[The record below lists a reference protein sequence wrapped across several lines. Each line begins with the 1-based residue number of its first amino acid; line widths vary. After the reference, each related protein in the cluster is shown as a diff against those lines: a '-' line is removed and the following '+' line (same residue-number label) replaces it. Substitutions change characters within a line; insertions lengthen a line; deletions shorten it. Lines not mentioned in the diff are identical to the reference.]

1 MNKLRLPLMA
11 IAIMAFT
18 LLVSSA
24 AQAQATRTWVSGV
37 GDDVNPCSRTAPC
50 KTFAGAIS
58 KTADGGEISVLDP
71 GGYGTLT
78 ITKGITVDGG
88 TGAGWGSTLASGTS
102 GFIINET
109 TNTKNVTLRN
119 LSING
124 GNTGISGIR
133 FLTGKVLHIEN
144 CQIFNFKG
152 SGVNSHGID
161 INLNAS
167 TTGAHRVIVEN
178 TIIRQNTG
186 DGIIVRN
193 ANASAVN
200 LLVQNSLIV
209 QNNNGITFGLNSR
222 SFVKNSTVSNNTLVG
237 MVSAAGNLGVDLDSN
252 FVSSNATGLSLV
264 AGTTRIGGNRIVN
277 HGTGVNFA
285 GGTLVTYGDNKIDG
299 NTNDAV
305 GGVIP
310 PPIAKK

>member
-1 MNKLRLPLMA
+1 
-11 IAIMAFT
+11 
-18 LLVSSA
+18 
-24 AQAQATRTWVSGV
+24 VSGV

-50 KTFAGAIS
+50 KTYAGAIS

-71 GGYGTLT
+71 GGYGTLN

-88 TGAGWGSTLASGTS
+88 TGAGWGSTLAAGTS
-102 GFIINET
+102 GFIINEA
-109 TNTKNVTLRN
+109 TNSKIVTLRN

-124 GNTGISGIR
+124 GTTGISGIR
-133 FLTGKVLHIEN
+133 FLQGKVLNVEN
-144 CQIFNFKG
+144 CQIFGFRG

-161 INLNAS
+161 VNLTVS
-167 TTGAHRVIVEN
+167 ITGSQRVRVKD
-178 TIIRQNTG
+178 TVIRDNTG

-193 ANASAVN
+193 TGANGVAV
-200 LLVQNSLIV
+200 LVEDSQVS
-209 QNNNGITFGLNSR
+209 QHNNGLVASTNARVIVNRSTFA
-222 SFVKNSTVSNNTLVG
+222 NNTLAG
-237 MVSAAGNLGVDLDSN
+237 ISAAAGNIGLEIDSCLM
-252 FVSSNATGLSLV
+252 TGNGIGLNLAAS
-264 AGTTRIGGNRIVN
+264 TTRIAGNRIVSSP
-277 HGTGVNFA
+277 TGVNFA